1 MLMYLVIYYFVSAV
15 LKKIDEKKLQQMVEV
30 DLTESIIGSVET
42 TFRKLI
48 TDANSMNTLQCSPLT
63 SVNFLVVGE
72 K

>member
-1 MLMYLVIYYFVSAV
+1 MYLVIYYFVSAV
-15 LKKIDEKKLQQMVEV
+15 LKKIYEKKLQQMVEV
-30 DLTESIIGSVET
+30 DLTKSIIGSVET